1 MVGGLKLGEVIA
13 GVKFT
18 ALTMTK
24 NAEAAYFAY
33 LVFGV
38 PLEILGITPSKL
50 KELSITVRLIKIPTI
65 SVKRK
70 SKYAGIQFHPQV

>member
-1 MVGGLKLGEVIA
+1 MAGELKLGEVIA

-33 LVFGV
+33 LAFGV
-38 PLEILGITPSKL
+38 PLEILGITPS
-50 KELSITVRLIKIPTI
+50 R
-65 SVKRK
+65 
-70 SKYAGIQFHPQV
+70 